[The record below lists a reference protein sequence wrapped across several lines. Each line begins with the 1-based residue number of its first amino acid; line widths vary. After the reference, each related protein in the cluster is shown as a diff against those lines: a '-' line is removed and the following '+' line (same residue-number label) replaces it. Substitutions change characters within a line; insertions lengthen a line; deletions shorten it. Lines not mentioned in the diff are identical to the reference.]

1 MLMLT
6 ACAQTE
12 IVAPV
17 SRTQESTVSPS
28 PIPTG
33 TSTFIPTAT
42 LTASI
47 TPLPTIPT
55 FTPTFDA
62 STIVTVTPA
71 PKAECPKEDPSV
83 VAKFA
88 TPNAYGSYEFYG
100 AGDILTYLNSG
111 GPVAPLGKSSAG
123 SKPDANGRKIID
135 LTGDGLD
142 EIVYDGIW
150 RYDILGCKDGKYAN
164 LFGLEPNGVFSIDLE
179 EVLDLN
185 RNGIPE
191 LIFYSF
197 DHYGAAEIYIVEW
210 DGNTFRSLIAIG
222 TDTTTGTVIDSVYT
236 TAYYKLI
243 DMNG

>member
-33 TSTFIPTAT
+33 TSTFIPIAT

-71 PKAECPKEDPSV
+71 PKAECPEEDPSLESNFEFDNRTGGV
-83 VAKFA
+83 EQKILDFL
-88 TPNAYGSYEFYG
+88 NEGGSIQKIITAVSRTNNSSRLTDVTNDG
-100 AGDILTYLNSG
+100 NPDLILG
-111 GPVAPLGKSSAG
+111 GFLML
-123 SKPDANGRKIID
+123 DANGFPVAYDTFHILACHDGQYFLFSGEHTIGIASFNTIYDVID
-135 LTGDGLD
+135 MN
-142 EIVYDGIW
+142 
-150 RYDILGCKDGKYAN
+150 A
-164 LFGLEPNGVFSIDLE
+164 
-179 EVLDLN
+179 
-185 RNGIPE
+185 NGIPE
-191 LIFYSF
+191 IIIYNNKCSGGGCYS
-197 DHYGAAEIYIVEW
+197 
-210 DGNTFRSLIAIG
+210 
-222 TDTTTGTVIDSVYT
+222 
-236 TAYYKLI
+236 
-243 DMNG
+243 